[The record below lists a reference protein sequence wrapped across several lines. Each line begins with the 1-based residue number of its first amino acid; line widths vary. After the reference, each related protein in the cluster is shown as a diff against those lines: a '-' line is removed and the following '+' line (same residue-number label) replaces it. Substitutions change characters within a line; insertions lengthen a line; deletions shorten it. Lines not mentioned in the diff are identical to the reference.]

1 MSLSSAGLLTVAY
14 DIVFKDG
21 GTIGV
26 SSATDAMTV
35 SSGGIVTFKDDILI
49 KDGGTIGSASDADS
63 IAIAANGVV
72 TFSQAPVFPDGSIAV
87 ADLDI
92 DGATDIGAAI
102 VDADLF
108 IIDDGAGG
116 TNRKTTASRLKTYVG
131 GGISRAEQWRLTSN
145 LTGSGTLQNLEKQ
158 DQDRAGEIDAGMTA
172 SSGVFTFPATG
183 IWLIN
188 FQVKVQLSG
197 HERSAD
203 MIIYYTL
210 DDGSNWSY
218 LSNVTGAITQNSGET
233 NDGIFVHGLFDVTD
247 TGNDKVKFDASF
259 VNSSTA
265 CRGSSAYN
273 ACSMSF
279 LRLGDT

>member
-1 MSLSSAGLLTVAY
+1 MALSKIDVANM
-14 DIVFKDG
+14 VTGAVPVANG
-21 GTIGV
+21 GT
-26 SSATDAMTV
+26 ALT
-35 SSGGIVTFKDDILI
+35 SGFV
-49 KDGGTIGSASDADS
+49 
-63 IAIAANGVV
+63 NGL
-72 TFSQAPVFPDGSIAV
+72 TM
-87 ADLDI
+87 
-92 DGATDIGAAI
+92 
-102 VDADLF
+102 VD
-108 IIDDGAGG
+108 
-116 TNRKTTASRLKTYVG
+116 
-131 GGISRAEQWRLTSN
+131 QWRLTTNIEDSQDPISTN
-145 LTGSGTLQNLEKQ
+145 LAQATGNGAVNIGSSMSQ
-158 DQDRAGEIDAGMTA
+158 

-247 TGNDKVKFDASF
+247 TGNDKVKFDANF